1 MAKAFG
7 PLYSVHFRRRR
18 EKKTDY
24 EKRLALLKS
33 GKTRL
38 VVRKTNRFVY
48 AQFCDFREVGDV
60 VVASA
65 CSSELNEFGFD
76 GKCNTPSAY
85 LTGMLAAK
93 RAAAA
98 GVSEF
103 ILDLGLQSA
112 SKGAVVFA
120 ALKGAVEAGLK
131 APFSPDKIP
140 GAERIEGKHLTDAVQ
155 KQFGDAKSKISVYK
169 NENKK
174 ENKNE
179 NKNEK
184 QKKA

>member
-1 MAKAFG
+1 MTKATG
-7 PLYSVHFRRRR
+7 PLFSVHFRRRR
-18 EKKTDY
+18 ENKTDY

-48 AQFCDFREVGDV
+48 AQFVDFREAGDA

-65 CSSELNEFGFD
+65 CSSELGEFGFA

-93 RAAAA
+93 RAAAS
-98 GVSEF
+98 GVREF
-103 ILDLGLQSA
+103 VFDLGLQKA

-120 ALKGAVEAGLK
+120 ALKGAADVGLK
-131 APFSPDKIP
+131 TQFSPDKIP
-140 GAERIEGKHLTDAVQ
+140 GDERVSGKHLGESGKEGGKEGGKGFAE
-155 KQFGDAKSKISVYK
+155 AKAKITAFQPV
-169 NENKK
+169 KK
-174 ENKNE
+174 
-179 NKNEK
+179 
-184 QKKA
+184 

>member
-18 EKKTDY
+18 ENKTDY

-38 VVRKTNRFVY
+38 VVRKTNQFVY
-48 AQFCDFREVGDV
+48 AQFCDFREAGDA

-65 CSSELNEFGFD
+65 CSSELKEFGFD

-93 RAAAA
+93 RAAAS
-98 GVSEF
+98 GVREF
-103 ILDLGLQSA
+103 VLDLGLQTA

-120 ALKGAVEAGLK
+120 ALKGAVDAGLK

-140 GAERIEGKHLTDAVQ
+140 SAERIEGKHLNEAAQ
-155 KQFGDAKSKISVYK
+155 KQFAEAKNKISVYQ
-169 NENKK
+169 
-174 ENKNE
+174 
-179 NKNEK
+179 K
-184 QKKA
+184 QKKS

>member
-1 MAKAFG
+1 MVKAFG

-18 EKKTDY
+18 ENKTDY

-48 AQFCDFREVGDV
+48 AQFVDFREAGDA

-65 CSSELNEFGFD
+65 CSGELGEFGFH

-93 RAAAA
+93 RASAR
-98 GVSEF
+98 GVREF
-103 ILDLGLQSA
+103 VLDIGLQTA
-112 SKGAVVFA
+112 SRGAIVFA
-120 ALKGAVEAGLK
+120 ALKGAVDAGLN
-131 APFSPDKIP
+131 APFSPEKLP
-140 GAERIEGKHLTDAVQ
+140 GDERIAGGHLPGEVQ
-155 KQFGDAKSKISVYK
+155 KQFA
-169 NENKK
+169 EA
-174 ENKNE
+174 
-179 NKNEK
+179 K
-184 QKKA
+184 QKIAAFQPPKK

>member
-1 MAKAFG
+1 MTKATG
-7 PLYSVHFRRRR
+7 PLFSVHFRRRR

-48 AQFCDFREVGDV
+48 AQFIDFREAGDA
-60 VVASA
+60 VVAAA
-65 CSSELNEFGFD
+65 CSAELGEFGFA

-98 GVSEF
+98 GVREF
-103 ILDLGLQSA
+103 VLDIGLQSA

-120 ALKGAVEAGLK
+120 ALKGAVDAGLK
-131 APFSPDKIP
+131 APFSPDKLP
-140 GAERIEGKHLTDAVQ
+140 SEERISGKHLA
-155 KQFGDAKSKISVYK
+155 GDASARFAEAKGKVAAFQPPRK
-169 NENKK
+169 
-174 ENKNE
+174 
-179 NKNEK
+179 
-184 QKKA
+184 